1 MILFDCR
8 HSPKSKTGGGI
19 TTLYFMSFIMISSFI
34 MLNLFIMII
43 IEYFENF
50 NLKEDNP
57 LELFNTNIE
66 RFKKV

>member
-1 MILFDCR
+1 MFDCR
-8 HSPKSKTGGGI
+8 ENANNRFLTN
-19 TTLYFMSFIMISSFI
+19 LYFMSFIMISTFI

-57 LELFNTNIE
+57 LEKFNYNVE
-66 RFKKV
+66 